1 VTRAWAIVIFLLLA
15 CTACTDTNNT
25 EEPNRNCSLF
35 PIDRKADPSVVP
47 EPFLLDGMQVAKSI
61 QTKKRLTVAMNN
73 PRSVQESFPLYKQA
87 VKEAGFELVGED
99 NEGFEAELYIRRGST
114 LGQIQI
120 RMSPCPDAT
129 GVYLILV
136 RT

>member
-1 VTRAWAIVIFLLLA
+1 VLLFVCIA
-15 CTACTDTNNT
+15 CADGNKGADPDRECT
-25 EEPNRNCSLF
+25 LF
-35 PIDRKADPSVVP
+35 PIDRKADSSLVP
-47 EPFLLDGMQVAKSI
+47 EPFLLQGIEVAKTI
-61 QTKKRLTVAMNN
+61 KGKERLTVAMNN
-73 PRSVQESFPLYKQA
+73 PRSVQESFPLFKEA

-99 NEGFEAELYIRRGST
+99 NEGFEAELYMRRGST

-120 RMSPCPDAT
+120 RSSPCPDAT

>member
-1 VTRAWAIVIFLLLA
+1 VTRACAIVLILVLA
-15 CTACTDTNNT
+15 CTGCTDTNDT
-25 EEPNRNCSLF
+25 VEPQKDCGLF
-35 PIDRKADPSVVP
+35 PIDPKADASVVP
-47 EPFLLDGMQVAKSI
+47 EPFLLEGTEVAKSI
-61 QTKKRLTVAMNN
+61 ESKKRLTVAMNN

-99 NEGFEAELYIRRGST
+99 NEGFEAELYMRRGSK

-129 GVYLILV
+129 GVYLIIV
-136 RT
+136 QT

>member
-1 VTRAWAIVIFLLLA
+1 VTRARAIVLFLVLA
-15 CTACTDTNNT
+15 CAACTNSNGDM
-25 EEPNRNCSLF
+25 EPRRDCGLF
-35 PIDRKADPSVVP
+35 PIDPKADASVVP
-47 EPFLLDGMQVAKSI
+47 EPFLLEGMEVAKSI
-61 QTKKRLTVAMNN
+61 KNKKRLTVAMNN
-73 PRSVQESFPLYKQA
+73 PRSVQESFPLFKRA
-87 VKEAGFELVGED
+87 VSDAGFELVGED
-99 NEGFEAELYIRRGST
+99 NEGFEAELYMRRGST